1 MRDMFAN
8 DVNRF
13 EKFSLSFD
21 DILLDYSKNI
31 IESKTMDLLID
42 LAKASGIKEYA
53 KKMFSGEILNW
64 TEGRAVLHSALRN
77 RSNKPVYVDGKDV
90 MPDVK
95 NVLEKMK
102 TFCSRIRSGKWVG
115 HTGKRIKNVVNIG
128 IGGSDLGPVMVCEA
142 LKHYADGPTLRFVS
156 NVDGTDFYEKTKD
169 LSPEET
175 LFIVA
180 SKTFTT
186 QETMTNALS
195 ARSWLLKSLKEEQA
209 VSKHFVALSTNKT
222 AVEKFGIDSNNMFEF
237 WDWVG
242 GRYSSWSA
250 IGLPIA
256 VSIGFERFEEFLSGA
271 HAMDNHFLNA
281 PYAEN
286 LPIIMAML
294 GIWYN
299 NFFNAS
305 SIAILPYDQYLHR
318 FAANFQQVDMESN

>member
-1 MRDMFAN
+1 MNIFDSKTDQEISNGGKLSETGEWLALKDHYQEIKTKHMRDMFAN

-102 TFCSRIRSGKWVG
+102 TFCSRIRSGEWVG

-156 NVDGTDFYEKTKD
+156 NV
-169 LSPEET
+169 
-175 LFIVA
+175 
-180 SKTFTT
+180 
-186 QETMTNALS
+186 
-195 ARSWLLKSLKEEQA
+195 
-209 VSKHFVALSTNKT
+209 
-222 AVEKFGIDSNNMFEF
+222 
-237 WDWVG
+237 
-242 GRYSSWSA
+242 
-250 IGLPIA
+250 
-256 VSIGFERFEEFLSGA
+256 
-271 HAMDNHFLNA
+271 
-281 PYAEN
+281 
-286 LPIIMAML
+286 
-294 GIWYN
+294 
-299 NFFNAS
+299 
-305 SIAILPYDQYLHR
+305 
-318 FAANFQQVDMESN
+318 